1 MYPILISFPEI
12 FVRASVIGHRDL
24 HHLCGVT
31 NFSHHSCDSIVLTQH
46 VEFGSDEKRKK

>member
-24 HHLCGVT
+24 HLSPVCSYEF
-31 NFSHHSCDSIVLTQH
+31 FSRFVWFNCPNSVCWI
-46 VEFGSDEKRKK
+46 R